1 MAIARKPNSK
11 PKSPMDEAAADAFI
25 AGAAKPKAEP
35 IATEAD
41 EAGQGAEPRKSPV
54 MLRFARALLAK
65 VDAAAKLRGIS
76 RSAWIQFT
84 VSRALDAGGGR
95 SGERRD
101 GKKGGSTGVAR

>member
-54 MLRFARALLAK
+54 MLRFDRALLAK
-65 VDAAAKLRGIS
+65 VDAAAKRRGSS
-76 RSAWIQFT
+76 RSARSEENTSELQ
-84 VSRALDAGGGR
+84 SLMRKSYAG
-95 SGERRD
+95 SCL
-101 GKKGGSTGVAR
+101 KKQ